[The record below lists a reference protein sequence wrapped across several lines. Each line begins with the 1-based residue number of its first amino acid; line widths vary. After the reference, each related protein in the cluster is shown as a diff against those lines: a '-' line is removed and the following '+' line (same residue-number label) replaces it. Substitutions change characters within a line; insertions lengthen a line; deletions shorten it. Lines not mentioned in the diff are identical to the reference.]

1 MSDPRNAEH
10 QRRWRE
16 RQAGR
21 LPPVQ
26 RQVCTACPRLH
37 TGAHGTLCWRCW
49 RRLTP
54 EGRRYVAD
62 SAARSKANRKAA
74 MPPALALLAAL
85 LVAGCSGTLW
95 GLPVPHAPRRT
106 PDHFVDA
113 TKMVSTASDQ
123 PPADVPTPA
132 GLPVVLAAWW
142 WSRRLR
148 DCDRP

>member
-1 MSDPRNAEH
+1 MSNPRNAEY
-10 QRRWRE
+10 QRTWRE

-62 SAARSKANRKAA
+62 STARSKANRKAA
-74 MPPALALLAAL
+74 NN
-85 LVAGCSGTLW
+85 T
-95 GLPVPHAPRRT
+95 RQ
-106 PDHFVDA
+106 DHPI
-113 TKMVSTASDQ
+113 T
-123 PPADVPTPA
+123 
-132 GLPVVLAAWW
+132 
-142 WSRRLR
+142 
-148 DCDRP
+148 

>member
-1 MSDPRNAEH
+1 MPDPRNAEH
-10 QRRWRE
+10 QRTWRE

-62 SAARSKANRKAA
+62 STARSKARRKAA
-74 MPPALALLAAL
+74 IPPALTLLAAL
-85 LVAGCSGTLW
+85 LVTGCSGTLW

-106 PDHFVDA
+106 PDHFRGA
-113 TKMVSTASDQ
+113 TQMVAAAPDR
-123 PPADVPTPA
+123 PPEVPTPA
-132 GLPVVLAAWW
+132 GLPVVFAAWW

>member
-1 MSDPRNAEH
+1 MPDPRNAEH
-10 QRRWRE
+10 QHTWRE

-37 TGAHGTLCWRCW
+37 TGTHGTLCWRCW

-62 SAARSKANRKAA
+62 SAARSKARRKAA
-74 MPPALALLAAL
+74 IPPALTLLAAL
-85 LVAGCSGTLW
+85 LLTGCSGSHW
-95 GLPVPHAPRRT
+95 GLPDPGVPRRT
-106 PDHFVDA
+106 PDHFRG
-113 TKMVSTASDQ
+113 TTQMVAAAPDR
-123 PPADVPTPA
+123 PPEVPAPA
-132 GLPVVLAAWW
+132 GLSVVIAAWW
-142 WSRRLR
+142 LSRRLR